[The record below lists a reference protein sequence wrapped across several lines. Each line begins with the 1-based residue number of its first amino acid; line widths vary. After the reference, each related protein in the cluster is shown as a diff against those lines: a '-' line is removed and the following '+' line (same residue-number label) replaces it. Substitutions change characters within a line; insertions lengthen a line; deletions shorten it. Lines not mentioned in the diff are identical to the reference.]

1 MPDQITHPTDAGHLS
16 PAPEDTIGRV
26 FARAVARSP
35 RAVALRFEDRD

>member
-1 MPDQITHPTDAGHLS
+1 MPDQITHPTDAAAHLS

-35 RAVALRFEDRD
+35 QAVALRF